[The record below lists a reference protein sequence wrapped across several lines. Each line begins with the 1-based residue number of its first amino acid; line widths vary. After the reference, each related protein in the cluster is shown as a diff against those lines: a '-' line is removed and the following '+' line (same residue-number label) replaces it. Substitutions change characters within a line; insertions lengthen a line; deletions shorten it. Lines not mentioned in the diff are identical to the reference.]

1 MTMETENT
9 FIRELDLDLQKET
22 VLKLH
27 QKIEGDVSCVVWDAA
42 IILAKYLEKLYQSN
56 HDFFKK
62 LKIIELGAG
71 VGCVGLTAACLGGTV
86 TLTDLPEAVPL
97 LKLNVET
104 NKSCWEQVHGY
115 ADVST
120 LVWGEEVELK
130 WFPDLILLAD
140 CIYYKESID
149 PLFKTLKELVGSHTE
164 ILLCQEIRDTA
175 KQREC
180 WELFIKTA
188 KEAFS
193 IHIIPIEEQHSE
205 FSCPDIVILKLKKL

>member
-1 MTMETENT
+1 MPGNT
-9 FIRELDLDLQKET
+9 LNSQSQQL
-22 VLKLH
+22 VLNLYEYFK
-27 QKIEGDVSCVVWDAA
+27 
-42 IILAKYLEKLYQSN
+42 LEKRNGGPLLAPLACVQET
-56 HDFFKK
+56 
-62 LKIIELGAG
+62 KICKQISSR
-71 VGCVGLTAACLGGTV
+71 GTV

-140 CIYYKESID
+140 CIYYKESVH

-164 ILLCQEIRDTA
+164 ILLCQEIRDTE

-180 WELFIKTA
+180 WDLFIETA
-188 KEAFS
+188 NEAFS